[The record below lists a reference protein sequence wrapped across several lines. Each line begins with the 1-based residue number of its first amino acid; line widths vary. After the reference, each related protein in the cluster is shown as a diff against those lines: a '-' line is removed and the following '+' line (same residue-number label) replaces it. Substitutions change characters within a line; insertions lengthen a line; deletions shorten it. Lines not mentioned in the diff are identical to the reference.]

1 MESEDIPEE
10 EPSGEPSEEP
20 EEEPVPVLDG
30 ASGCLSHPKKV
41 SGPYLLESFDGKTG
55 MEIADAALECHKS
68 QQPVGFDRKWRMPYD
83 CRAFGLYYTTVGP
96 DVLKNDFL
104 ENIY

>member
-1 MESEDIPEE
+1 MPNPLPEKLIRDFAAQ
-10 EPSGEPSEEP
+10 
-20 EEEPVPVLDG
+20 V
-30 ASGCLSHPKKV
+30 KKLYV
-41 SGPYLLESFDGKTG
+41 HLYSKNQISMDWDQPLESFDGKTG

-68 QQPVGFDRKWRMPYD
+68 QQPIGFDRKWRMPYD